1 MLIYCPTFLILTV
14 VNNIKKQMR
23 FLFLALF
30 LMVSLLSCQNSKSDK
45 VDLICENGNK
55 KIKIEIESG
64 MNFLTYNK
72 PTKTNFIVT
81 NVDLI
86 NLRILGPGI
95 TILGTNKDKTA
106 MRTEIKV
113 PLNYL
118 ENDTLII
125 KVWYDNNDI
134 EKRCEFKIPVKKSQ

>member
-1 MLIYCPTFLILTV
+1 VLIYCPTFLILTV

-30 LMVSLLSCQNSKSDK
+30 LMVSLSKSDK

>member
-1 MLIYCPTFLILTV
+1 VLIYCPTFLILTV

>member
-1 MLIYCPTFLILTV
+1 
-14 VNNIKKQMR
+14 
-23 FLFLALF
+23 
-30 LMVSLLSCQNSKSDK
+30 MVSLLSCQNSKSDK

>member
-1 MLIYCPTFLILTV
+1 
-14 VNNIKKQMR
+14 MR

-64 MNFLTYNK
+64 MNFLTYNE

-81 NVDLI
+81 NVDPI

-95 TILGTNKDKTA
+95 IILGTNKDKTA

-118 ENDTLII
+118 ENDTLNI